1 MARQSARVVAVVL
14 GGMLGAGPAS
24 AVEKVRSK
32 PYVPVAVEVAKAVTP
47 APDLLTFAK
56 ALRAAAAAKDVEAV
70 GAMIADEVTA
80 VSAAIDLGTPKSMKK
95 EGPATD
101 AAALIR
107 IVGNNS
113 GGDWDLPQGISAA
126 DADKIVFGFAFS
138 HIVEAI
144 DGAEWGRDPL
154 VKGGFCTYRARSWN
168 AEAVKKQATEGS
180 GGVSGGTVA
189 KPTPVK
195 AKPTPTAGA
204 VETLQPGRLYLA
216 ADAVEAPDGWRVVRL
231 PGGGVGYLAGQGL
244 DSPNRSGICF
254 LPNVEGGWLMSAVA
268 GVGL

>member
-1 MARQSARVVAVVL
+1 MARQSAKLVAIL
-14 GGMLGAGPAS
+14 IGGGLMAGPAS

-56 ALRAAAAAKDVEAV
+56 SLRAAAAAKDVEAV
-70 GAMIADEVTA
+70 AAMIADEVTV
-80 VSAAIDLGTPKSMKK
+80 VSSAIDLGTPKSMKK
-95 EGPATD
+95 EGPVTD
-101 AAALIR
+101 PAALVR

-113 GGDWDLPQGISAA
+113 GGDWDLPKGVSAA
-126 DADKIVFGFAFS
+126 EADKIVFGFAFS

-168 AEAVKKQATEGS
+168 AEAVKKQAMD
-180 GGVSGGTVA
+180 GGGIGGGTVA

-195 AKPTPTAGA
+195 AKPVVSAGV
-204 VETLQPGRLYLA
+204 VETLQPGRLYLS
-216 ADAVEAPDGWRVVRL
+216 ADAVEAPDGWHVVRL
-231 PGGGVGYLAGQGL
+231 PGGGVGYLGGGRL
-244 DSPNRSGICF
+244 DAPTRSGICF
-254 LPNVEGGWLMSAVA
+254 LPNVDGGWLMSAVA